1 MLACAMES
9 LRLDLLPAGRTAPQ
23 LAVLGDMAL
32 RLGRV
37 HEFCGP
43 ARRTLALHAAAR
55 MTGPI
60 LWIRPG
66 WAAERLNPE
75 GMLPL
80 GVEPGRVIFVDGRRG
95 EDLLWSAEECLRAG
109 AAPLVVCELA
119 AKPGLTPVR
128 RLHLAAEAGA
138 CRAAAWGAPPPL
150 GLLLVQGQGGVPG
163 VETRWYMTCTHRADR
178 FGWRLERRRARDAA
192 PMVWDVDAGG
202 RTRPRGA
209 SAQEA

>member
-1 MLACAMES
+1 MES
-9 LRLDLLPAGRTAPQ
+9 LRLDLIPAGRTVPRLPV
-23 LAVLGDMAL
+23 LADMDL

-55 MTGPI
+55 MAGPVI
-60 LWIRPG
+60 WIRPG

-80 GVEPGRVIFVDGRRG
+80 GLEPGRVIFVDGRRA
-95 EDLLWSAEECLRAG
+95 EDLLWSAEEALRAG

-119 AKPGLTPVR
+119 ARPGLTPVR
-128 RLHLAAEAGA
+128 RLHLAAQTGA
-138 CRAAAWGAPPPL
+138 ETSASWGGGPPL
-150 GLLLVQGQGGVPG
+150 GLLLIQGQGGVPG
-163 VETRWYMTCTHRADR
+163 VESRWYMTCTHCAD
-178 FGWRLERRRARDAA
+178 GLSWRLERRRARDAP
-192 PMVWDVDAGG
+192 PMTWDVTEDG

-209 SAQEA
+209 PARGP